1 MNLGR
6 AKSIL
11 IIAFIGLN
19 LFLGYHLFWPD
30 FGRLTS
36 VAVTAEEM
44 RITEAI
50 LKNNNYFLE
59 ASLDRAIQTS
69 DFLTVSSTSDIQ
81 MQIMGRLIEKGALV
95 QEFEGA
101 LVYITTGETT
111 VFNSSGL
118 TQILYDPG
126 IFIAEDSINLELS
139 ELKNLVEQFINEKEL
154 MPEGIVFDYLEKT
167 EAGDM
172 ILYYYQVLDN
182 MPIFAGQLK
191 VIIESDNIKAVEIY
205 WLKLIERGPVR
216 EMEVISATEALT
228 NLVKGL
234 GPNSE
239 PRMINRIDL
248 GYFSGEYDAEKWEIP
263 PVWRV
268 VLDGQDCYYINAFTG
283 NLEQDSIIPKQLP

>member
-1 MNLGR
+1 
-6 AKSIL
+6 
-11 IIAFIGLN
+11 
-19 LFLGYHLFWPD
+19 
-30 FGRLTS
+30 
-36 VAVTAEEM
+36 
-44 RITEAI
+44 
-50 LKNNNYFLE
+50 
-59 ASLDRAIQTS
+59 
-69 DFLTVSSTSDIQ
+69 
-81 MQIMGRLIEKGALV
+81 
-95 QEFEGA
+95 
-101 LVYITTGETT
+101 
-111 VFNSSGL
+111 
-118 TQILYDPG
+118 
-126 IFIAEDSINLELS
+126 
-139 ELKNLVEQFINEKEL
+139 
-154 MPEGIVFDYLEKT
+154 
-167 EAGDM
+167 
-172 ILYYYQVLDN
+172 LYYYQVFDN

-248 GYFSGEYDAEKWEIP
+248 GYFSGVYDAEKWEIP

>member
-6 AKSIL
+6 AKAIL

-101 LVYITTGETT
+101 SIYITTGETT

-126 IFIAEDSINLELS
+126 IFLAEDSINLELS
-139 ELKNLVEQFINEKEL
+139 ELKSLVEQFINEKEL

-167 EAGDM
+167 EAGSM

>member
-6 AKSIL
+6 AKAIL

-101 LVYITTGETT
+101 SIYITTGETT

-139 ELKNLVEQFINEKEL
+139 ELKSLVEQFINEKEL

-167 EAGDM
+167 EAGSM

>member
-6 AKSIL
+6 AKVIL

-101 LVYITTGETT
+101 SIYITTGETT

-126 IFIAEDSINLELS
+126 IFLAEDSINLELS
-139 ELKNLVEQFINEKEL
+139 ELKSLVEQFINEKEL

-167 EAGDM
+167 EAGSM

>member
-101 LVYITTGETT
+101 SIYITTGETT

-126 IFIAEDSINLELS
+126 IFLAEDSINLELS
-139 ELKNLVEQFINEKEL
+139 ELKSLVEQFINEKEL
-154 MPEGIVFDYLEKT
+154 MPERIVFDYLEKT
-167 EAGDM
+167 EAGSM

>member
-6 AKSIL
+6 AKVIL

-101 LVYITTGETT
+101 SIYITTGETT

-139 ELKNLVEQFINEKEL
+139 ELKSLVEQFINEKEL

-167 EAGDM
+167 EAGSM